1 MKHQLFVFLAIGL
14 CLVRES
20 AFAEQEKINSQNL
33 KELLLAKNFKIQA
46 AQKGK
51 EAAEEKEG
59 YLARSFLPSLEMYA
73 GQETFKLGRQ
83 DSLTE
88 PAYGAELRVNLFN
101 GGRDQL
107 ENRVRELATRKKEYE
122 AQRVLSEELEKAR
135 TEYWQ
140 SLYYRDKISL
150 LQTTLEV
157 NKQNLNS
164 ADRRIRSGVATESDR
179 VEFEMKAVELS
190 QDLLEAKLKQEVH
203 LRNLRVLL
211 GLPQVQANSLN
222 EKLDH
227 NHDYEKD
234 LKHSMKDH
242 EFLIKEIEIHAEQ
255 NRLLAKKEKRE
266 WLPRLEAFAAYNQYN
281 QKDKESPIAAE
292 RTESVV
298 GLRLSISTS
307 AGFES
312 LREGAALQKEGEGAL
327 ALVKFQKSEI
337 EAHLENEMAELQLM
351 HSQIHDAEE
360 NIKRAEKYYRLTQS
374 EYGRGVKNSPDVLG
388 ASEKLFETRNKRL
401 EIVRDFQLAKSHV
414 LSKIGK

>member
-1 MKHQLFVFLAIGL
+1 MSRKMIGVFAVAL
-14 CLVRES
+14 CLFQES
-20 AFAEQEKINSQNL
+20 AFAESEKINSETL
-33 KELLLAKNFKIQA
+33 RSLLETKNAKVQA

-59 YLARSFLPSLEMYA
+59 YLTRSFLPSLEMYV
-73 GQETFKLGRQ
+73 GQETFKPGRQ
-83 DSLTE
+83 DTVTE

-107 ENRVRELATRKKEYE
+107 ENRVRELGTEKKGFEV
-122 AQRVLSEELEKAR
+122 QRVLSEELEKAR
-135 TEYWQ
+135 TEYWH
-140 SLYYRDKISL
+140 SLYYREKISL
-150 LQTTLEV
+150 LQSTIEV
-157 NKQNLNS
+157 NKQNLSS

-179 VEFEMKAVELS
+179 VEFEMQAIELAQELS
-190 QDLLEAKLKQEVH
+190 ESKMKQESH
-203 LRNLRVLL
+203 LRNLKVLL
-211 GLPQVQANSLN
+211 GVAKLNVGSLS

-227 NHDYEKD
+227 EHEYEGE

-242 EFLIKEIEIHAEQ
+242 EFLVKENEILAEQ

-266 WLPRLEAFAAYNQYN
+266 WWPKLEAFAAYNQYN
-281 QKDKESPIAAE
+281 ERDKEFADAQD

-298 GLRLSISTS
+298 GLRVNLSAS
-307 AGFES
+307 AGLES
-312 LREGAALQKEGEGAL
+312 RREGAALQKEAEGAS
-327 ALVKFQKSEI
+327 AIAVFQKTEI
-337 EAHLENEMAELQLM
+337 EAHLENEMAELSLM

-388 ASEKLFETRNKRL
+388 ASEKLFETRHKRL
-401 EIVRDFQLAKSHV
+401 EIVRDFQLAKAHV